1 MTCVTEQSRAEQS
14 RAGSDFCYRAEQC
27 SEEQSRAEQEV
38 TCVTEQSRVAL
49 CRQYL
54 CLARAARS
62 HVEARPAVD
71 RSQHF

>member
-1 MTCVTEQSRAEQS
+1 MTCVTEQSRAEQEVTS
-14 RAGSDFCYRAEQC
+14 VTEQ
-27 SEEQSRAEQEV
+27 SSAVKSRAEQEV